1 MRSMRIAS
9 APRPASGQ
17 RKPMAKAGM
26 AISICFSIVRTG
38 TCSGSGAPQ
47 HRSNCGFF
55 PAGVSLRACSMMEA
69 ASTSPMTQTM
79 RFEGS

>member
-1 MRSMRIAS
+1 MSISPAISPMRSMRIAS

-38 TCSGSGAPQ
+38 TFSGSGAP
-47 HRSNCGFF
+47 
-55 PAGVSLRACSMMEA
+55 
-69 ASTSPMTQTM
+69 
-79 RFEGS
+79 